1 MIQAIKRYLCD
12 QERKKF
18 KKQEEQRP
26 IVTGRYPNIF
36 QIPCMNYNYLA
47 GSPDVISPKTLLMC
61 DKEVIEV

>member
-36 QIPCMNYNYLA
+36 QIHA
-47 GSPDVISPKTLLMC
+47 
-61 DKEVIEV
+61 